1 MKEGDVYTMET
12 IEKLTKEGI
21 RNIPPYIPGNTSE
34 SVKEKY
40 HLDHVLK
47 LASNEN
53 QYGCSPKALEAMG
66 KTVAKANIYPDPFCM
81 GLRRKLGRKYGF
93 DDSGDN
99 VIISAGASGIL
110 LLLGEV
116 FVCDGDEVVFCDP
129 TFGAYASAATRNNGK
144 AVACPLTPDQKFDLE
159 AMKAAVTDR
168 TKLVFICNPNNPTGT
183 AVDSSEL
190 RAFIRSMPK
199 HVITVV
205 DEAYIEFA
213 TDPAVESM
221 ISEIDEDTNL
231 IVVRTFSKIYG
242 LAGER
247 IGYSLMNKKLH
258 AILQKATSVFV
269 VGRTSLA
276 GAMAALDDD
285 SFLASTRAGIREG
298 REYLTRELTALGWKV
313 WESHTN
319 FLYADSRLDT
329 KALAAELEKK
339 GLIIRGNFRYSR
351 ITVGTMEQN
360 REMIDIIKAT
370 IAEGSVP
377 PAQP

>member
-1 MKEGDVYTMET
+1 MDK
-12 IEKLTKEGI
+12 IEQLIKEGI

-53 QYGCSPKALEAMG
+53 QYGCSPKAREAMLQAV
-66 KTVAKANIYPDPFCM
+66 TESNIYPDPFCM
-81 GLRRKLGRKYGF
+81 QLRKKLGVKFGF

-116 FVCDGDEVVFCDP
+116 FVCGGDEVVFCEP

-144 AVACPLTPDQKFDLE
+144 PVACPLTPDQKFDLK
-159 AMKAAVTDR
+159 AMEQAVTEK
-168 TKLVFICNPNNPTGT
+168 TKLVFICNPNNPSGT
-183 AVDSSEL
+183 AVDSGEL
-190 RAFIRSMPK
+190 RAFLHRLPK
-199 HVITVV
+199 HVIAVV

-213 TDPAVESM
+213 TDPAVQSM
-221 ISEIDEDTNL
+221 IPEISEDLNL

-258 AILQKATSVFV
+258 AVLQKATSVFV
-269 VGRTSLA
+269 VGRTALA

-285 SFLASTRAGIREG
+285 DFLVSTREGIREG
-298 REYLTRELTALGWKV
+298 RDYLTQELTAMGWQV

-319 FLYADSRLDT
+319 FLYADSHLNT
-329 KALAAELEKK
+329 KLLAQELEKK

-360 REMIDIIKAT
+360 REMIAIIKETVAR
-370 IAEGSVP
+370 GRVP
-377 PAQP
+377 AAQP